1 MQRRS
6 FLKRTG
12 AALGSVLAARFVP
25 SVIASPQ
32 GAHGDI
38 RVAIIGLGN
47 KGKQHVDVF
56 SALPGV
62 RLVALC
68 DVDPVRLGSQLD
80 KLKQKN
86 LTVRGTTDFRRLLD
100 ADDIDAIVIA
110 APNHWHAVMGV
121 LACEAGKDVYVEKPV
136 AHSIAEGEAL
146 ITAARKHGRIMQ
158 AGTQYRSDVGLRD
171 AAAWLQEGQIGQP
184 RWAHVLWY
192 ENRESI
198 GRVPPYF
205 PDGLDYDLFCGP
217 APLEPLTR
225 TNLHYDWHWVW
236 ATGNGDICNSGIHAY
251 DVCRWIAGE
260 TELPRRVMSVGGRF
274 AWNDAGQTPNSQLA
288 LLDSAVLPMMIEIR
302 NLPQRAGLR
311 AMDSFLGI
319 REGFVLYYE
328 GGYFAGLRGGGG
340 VYDNKGKLIRRFSGD
355 GGIGHAANFIDAV
368 RSRRD
373 GDLNAPIT
381 AGHISTA
388 TCELG
393 NISWR
398 LGRPADAAVCH
409 DAVGAHRGAAETF
422 ALLEKNVEAN
432 GVDLNAQP
440 FTLGPWLE
448 IGSGRISGVT
458 GGKPDT
464 LDKAKQ
470 LERGTRRKPFDILVS

>member
-1 MQRRS
+1 
-6 FLKRTG
+6 
-12 AALGSVLAARFVP
+12 LAARFVP
-25 SVIASPQ
+25 SVFANPQ
-32 GAHGDI
+32 GANGDI

-62 RLVALC
+62 RLVAVC
-68 DVDPVRLGSQLD
+68 DVDPVRIGAQVD

-86 LTVRGTTDFRRLLD
+86 LTVRTTTDFRRLLE
-100 ADDIDAIVIA
+100 ADDIDAIVIS

-146 ITAARKHGRIMQ
+146 IAAAQKHGRIMQ
-158 AGTQYRSDVGLRD
+158 AGTQYRSDEGLH
-171 AAAWLQEGQIGQP
+171 AAATWLQEGQIGRP

-192 ENRESI
+192 ESRDSI
-198 GRVPPYF
+198 GRASPHVPE
-205 PDGLDYDLFCGP
+205 GLDYDLYCGP

-236 ATGNGDICNSGIHAY
+236 ATGNGDLCNSGIHAY
-251 DVCRWIAGE
+251 DICRWFAGE
-260 TELPRRVMSVGGRF
+260 TEMPRRVMSVGGRYS
-274 AWNDAGQTPNSQLA
+274 WDDAGQTPNSQLA

-311 AMDSFLGI
+311 AMDSLLGI
-319 REGFVLYYE
+319 REGFVLHYE
-328 GGYFAGLRGGGG
+328 GGYFAGLRGGGT
-340 VYDNKGKLIRRFSGD
+340 VYDTAGKQIRRFPGD
-355 GGIGHAANFIDAV
+355 GGASHAANFIGAV
-368 RSRRD
+368 RSRRVS
-373 GDLNAPIT
+373 DLNAPIT
-381 AGHISTA
+381 TGHISTA

-398 LGRPADAAVCH
+398 LGRPSDAAGCH
-409 DAVGAHRGAAETF
+409 AAVEAHQGAAETL
-422 ALLEKNVEAN
+422 ARLEKNVVAN

-448 IGSGRISGVT
+448 IGSGRISSVIGA
-458 GGKPDT
+458 GPES
-464 LDKAKQ
+464 LYKARQ
-470 LERGTRRKPFDILVS
+470 LERGSRRKPFDILVS